1 MQSSVGLT
9 RTLTLLGDSLR
20 AYEPDG
26 LVIDIISAS
35 GPISDDCLLDV
46 WVLDQPLTNVISLLP
61 STMAVLVELL
71 ESPYLV
77 QGVCVA
83 LLAVFVSSFWDDL
96 SDEIPYGRVPLVGK
110 SWWDIS
116 NKKAKVRFTESARA
130 LIAEGFAKV
139 NHSPRTK
146 SY

>member
-1 MQSSVGLT
+1 
-9 RTLTLLGDSLR
+9 
-20 AYEPDG
+20 
-26 LVIDIISAS
+26 
-35 GPISDDCLLDV
+35 
-46 WVLDQPLTNVISLLP
+46 
-61 STMAVLVELL
+61 MAVLVELL

-110 SWWDIS
+110 SWWDVS
-116 NKKAKVRFTESARA
+116 NKKAKVGFTESARA